1 MYLKTAL
8 FLFCFFQ
15 ATQFAHLRD
24 SISIDYVIAIEDS
37 SVSILSDSLRNEV
50 NSVFSA
56 GVDYPNDSS
65 AVIIAD
71 SIGRGRDSLVINKEA
86 RVDIYQQPFS
96 HQSTFISKNDILRN
110 DYRYTA
116 DLFKVFPLSFERS
129 YGFIGQPNDLYLY
142 AEGPNSI
149 NYFVDG
155 VPISKTL
162 FYSLDFNQIQ
172 SEDIDSIEIV
182 PFPRGFL
189 YGFTTNP
196 VSVNF
201 ISKDIIPSKPY
212 SRIKYYEGPFGEAF
226 IDGIFSLN
234 LLNDLTASVDITNRK
249 VDDSYTNS
257 SFSAWLINTKLRYN
271 LSNDINLI
279 GNYFFSKSETGING
293 GVNVDKILES
303 TSDINSLLFNETLAP
318 VNFENNSLNSKQ
330 HNFGLKVLAKPFK
343 NSQTN
348 LNFYYKFYQNEYNE
362 DGAVVSSKTTLKDKV
377 LGAILDQRYSFYPVN
392 FSLQA
397 GYQSLKHNPTFTSS
411 DSIAVRLFPDNS
423 PLDYRSFFVSPVLS
437 FILLDS
443 MFTPSIYFKYAD
455 VLQTNSCIWN
465 RET

>member
-24 SISIDYVIAIEDS
+24 SISIDDVIAIEDS

-65 AVIIAD
+65 AVIIVD
-71 SIGRGRDSLVINKEA
+71 SIGRGRDSLVINKET

-96 HQSTFISKNDILRN
+96 HQSKFISKNDILRN
-110 DYRYTA
+110 DYRYTG

-142 AEGPNSI
+142 AEGPSSI

-155 VPISKTL
+155 VPISNTL

-257 SFSAWLINTKLRYN
+257 SFSAW
-271 LSNDINLI
+271 
-279 GNYFFSKSETGING
+279 
-293 GVNVDKILES
+293 
-303 TSDINSLLFNETLAP
+303 
-318 VNFENNSLNSKQ
+318 
-330 HNFGLKVLAKPFK
+330 
-343 NSQTN
+343 
-348 LNFYYKFYQNEYNE
+348 
-362 DGAVVSSKTTLKDKV
+362 
-377 LGAILDQRYSFYPVN
+377 
-392 FSLQA
+392 
-397 GYQSLKHNPTFTSS
+397 QSIRN
-411 DSIAVRLFPDNS
+411 
-423 PLDYRSFFVSPVLS
+423 
-437 FILLDS
+437 
-443 MFTPSIYFKYAD
+443 
-455 VLQTNSCIWN
+455 
-465 RET
+465 